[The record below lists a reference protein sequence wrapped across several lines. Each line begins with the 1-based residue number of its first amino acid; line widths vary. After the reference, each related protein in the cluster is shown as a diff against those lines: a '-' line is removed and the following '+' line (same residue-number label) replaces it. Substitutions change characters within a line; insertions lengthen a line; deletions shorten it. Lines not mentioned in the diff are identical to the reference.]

1 MQINYLSLSQFRGIQ
16 DASFNF
22 KPGFNLI
29 VGVNG
34 AGKSSVLDALCVV
47 LARVLPVLT
56 PSGPHSNVAMKSTDI
71 TVGRSALSILA
82 KFSCHATDF
91 ALTLTEQANSVQS
104 AIDQDRGLK
113 DIRDVEELPTQRRH
127 ERPEHGDPR
136 LMGTLR
142 GQTSINPEVQEL
154 TPTPDPKLKRA
165 PNQPLV
171 LFLSVRRSIPN
182 DRASASKKSSA
193 YQAVFNIERGL
204 EIRTLAQWWKARES
218 LASEDQNSKSAMQLA
233 AARAALKEMLPS
245 MTDWRVDDEQVYV
258 DKMVSVSGISS
269 SGEPEVREERRA
281 LPISALSDGEK
292 SLIAITTDIA
302 QRLAIL
308 NPNESDPVKT
318 GNGVVLLDEIDMHL
332 HPSWQRHIAIHL
344 PKVFPGLQF
353 IATTHSPQV
362 IGQAKPEEIIVL
374 GAVSGEGHPGQS
386 LGMDSN
392 WILRHIMGGDDRD
405 PDIAKALD
413 DLFEHIDKARFEQA
427 QAALTALRIKIGEHP
442 ELVEAQALIG
452 RYTRFDT
459 SAAE

>member
-29 VGVNG
+29 VGING

-56 PSGPHSNVAMKSTDI
+56 RSGTHSNVAMKSADI

-82 KFSCHATDF
+82 KFNCHATDF
-91 ALTLTEQANSVQS
+91 ALTLTEQASSLQS
-104 AIDQDRGLK
+104 TIDQDRGLK

-154 TPTPDPKLKRA
+154 TPTPDPKLKKA
-165 PNQPLV
+165 QNQPLV

-204 EIRTLAQWWKARES
+204 EIRTLALWWKARES
-218 LASEDQNSKSAMQLA
+218 LAAEDQNSKSAMQLA
-233 AARAALKEMLPS
+233 AARAALHEMLPG
-245 MTDWRVDDEQVYV
+245 MTDWRVDGEQVYV
-258 DKMVSVSGISS
+258 DKMVRVDGISPG
-269 SGEPEVREERRA
+269 GEPEVREEPRA
-281 LPISALSDGEK
+281 LPISSLSDGEK

-318 GNGVVLLDEIDMHL
+318 GKGVVLLDEIDLHL

-362 IGQAKPEEIIVL
+362 IGETE
-374 GAVSGEGHPGQS
+374 PGRAILLHAGGKVDYLDES
-386 LGMDSN
+386 LGRDSG
-392 WILRHIMGGDDRD
+392 WILRHVMDTPERNAELQAGLDEIDQLIDGEDFQS
-405 PDIAKALD
+405 AKEKVRSLRSR
-413 DLFEHIDKARFEQA
+413 FGNDKE
-427 QAALTALRIKIGEHP
+427 
-442 ELVEAQALIG
+442 LIG
-452 RYTRFDT
+452 
-459 SAAE
+459 AAAAIARWEPTDDEENS

>member
-47 LARVLPVLT
+47 LARVLPALT
-56 PSGPHSNVAMKSTDI
+56 PSEIHRNVATKVSDI
-71 TVGRSALSILA
+71 TVNKNELSIVA
-82 KFSCHATDF
+82 KFTCHATDF
-91 ALTLTEQANSVQS
+91 ALTLTEQGNKVQS
-104 AIDQDRGLK
+104 AVDEERGLR
-113 DIRDVEELPTQRRH
+113 DIRDVEELPTLRRH

-136 LMGTLR
+136 LAGTLR

-204 EIRTLAQWWKARES
+204 EIRTLALWWKARES
-218 LASEDQNSKSAMQLA
+218 LAAEDQNSKSAMQLT
-233 AARAALKEMLPS
+233 AARAALQEMLPG
-245 MTDWRVDDEQVYV
+245 MTDWRVDGEQVYV
-258 DKMVSVSGISS
+258 DKMISVDGISP

-281 LPISALSDGEK
+281 LPVTSLSDGEK

-318 GNGVVLLDEIDMHL
+318 GKGVVLLDEIDLHL

-362 IGQAKPEEIIVL
+362 IGETE
-374 GAVSGEGHPGQS
+374 PGRAILLHAGGKVDYLDES
-386 LGMDSN
+386 LGRDSG
-392 WILRHIMGGDDRD
+392 WILRHVMDTPERNEDLQNGMDEIDLLIESEDFTSARRRLDVLRARFGDDKEL
-405 PDIAKALD
+405 IAAAVAIDRWEALGSEED
-413 DLFEHIDKARFEQA
+413 
-427 QAALTALRIKIGEHP
+427 
-442 ELVEAQALIG
+442 
-452 RYTRFDT
+452 
-459 SAAE
+459 

>member
-56 PSGPHSNVAMKSTDI
+56 PSGAHSSVTTKISDI
-71 TVGRSALSILA
+71 TVNRSALSIVA

-91 ALTLTEQANSVQS
+91 ALTLTEQASSTQS
-104 AIDQDRGLK
+104 IIDQDRGLK
-113 DIRDVEELPTQRRH
+113 DIRDVEELPTLRRH

-154 TPTPDPKLKRA
+154 TPTPDPKLKKA

-193 YQAVFNIERGL
+193 YQGVFNVERGL
-204 EIRTLAQWWKARES
+204 EIRTLALWWKARES
-218 LASEDQNSKSAMQLA
+218 SALEDQNSKSALQLA
-233 AARAALKEMLPS
+233 AARAALHEMLPG
-245 MTDWRVDDEQVYV
+245 MTDWRVDGEHVYV
-258 DKMVSVSGISS
+258 DKMVRVDGISP
-269 SGEPEVREERRA
+269 SGEPEVREEPRA
-281 LPISALSDGEK
+281 LPVTSLSDGEK

-302 QRLAIL
+302 QRLATL

-318 GNGVVLLDEIDMHL
+318 GKGVVLLDEIDLHL

-362 IGQAKPEEIIVL
+362 IGETE
-374 GAVSGEGHPGQS
+374 PGRAILLHAGGKVDYLDES
-386 LGMDSN
+386 LGRDSG
-392 WILRHIMGGDDRD
+392 WILRHVMDTPERNAELQDGLDEIDALVESDNFTLARTRLAVLRTRFGDD
-405 PDIAKALD
+405 K
-413 DLFEHIDKARFEQA
+413 
-427 QAALTALRIKIGEHP
+427 
-442 ELVEAQALIG
+442 ELV
-452 RYTRFDT
+452 
-459 SAAE
+459 AAATTIDRWESLDNEENQ

>member
-47 LARVLPVLT
+47 LARVLPALT
-56 PSGPHSNVAMKSTDI
+56 PSGAHSNVATKSSDI
-71 TVGRSALSILA
+71 TVSRSALSILA
-82 KFSCHATDF
+82 KFNCHATDF
-91 ALTLTEQANSVQS
+91 ALTLTEQANNVQN

-154 TPTPDPKLKRA
+154 TPTPDPKLKKA
-165 PNQPLV
+165 QNQPLV

-182 DRASASKKSSA
+182 DRASASKKGSA

-204 EIRTLAQWWKARES
+204 EVRTLALWWKARES
-218 LASEDQNSKSAMQLA
+218 LAAEDQNSKSAMQLT
-233 AARAALKEMLPS
+233 AARAALQEMLPG
-245 MTDWRVDDEQVYV
+245 MTDWRVDGEQVYV
-258 DKMVSVSGISS
+258 DKMVSVDGISP

-281 LPISALSDGEK
+281 LPVISLSDGEK

-308 NPNESDPVKT
+308 NPNESDPIKT
-318 GNGVVLLDEIDMHL
+318 GNGIVLLDEIDLHL

-362 IGQAKPEEIIVL
+362 IGETE
-374 GAVSGEGHPGQS
+374 PGRAILLHAGGKVDYLDES
-386 LGMDSN
+386 LGRDSG
-392 WILRHIMGGDDRD
+392 WILRHVMDTPERNAELQAG
-405 PDIAKALD
+405 LD
-413 DLFEHIDKARFEQA
+413 EIDQLIDGEDFQSAREKVRS
-427 QAALTALRIKIGEHP
+427 LRSRFGNDK
-442 ELVEAQALIG
+442 ELVGAEASIARWEPSG
-452 RYTRFDT
+452 DEDN
-459 SAAE
+459 S

>member
-34 AGKSSVLDALCVV
+34 AGKTSVLDALCVV

-56 PSGPHSNVAMKSTDI
+56 PSGAHSGVATKISDI
-71 TVGRSALSILA
+71 TVNKSALAIVA
-82 KFSCHATDF
+82 KFTCHATDF
-91 ALTLTEQANSVQS
+91 ALTLTEQVSSVQS
-104 AIDQDRGLK
+104 TIDQDRGLK
-113 DIRDVEELPTQRRH
+113 DIRDVEDLPTLRRH

-136 LMGTLR
+136 LTGTLR
-142 GQTSINPEVQEL
+142 GQTSINPEAQEL
-154 TPTPDPKLKRA
+154 IPTPDPKLKKI

-182 DRASASKKSSA
+182 ERASVSKKSSA
-193 YQAVFNIERGL
+193 YQAIFNIERGL

-374 GAVSGEGHPGQS
+374 GAVPGEEHPGQS

-405 PDIAKALD
+405 PDIAKAMN

-427 QAALTALRIKIGEHP
+427 QAALAALRTKIGEHP